1 MNALQELVDLIEAEY
16 NVHLKEEVRGTR
28 LTTWARYIFINV
40 AHSITYYEPKEI
52 MSFVNRD
59 RAGFYVATKARAD
72 LYGVDKEFTEM
83 YVTIFSKADDIAKR
97 YDKHF
102 HRNDKQQTEMQKY
115 LYEIYDLADQ
125 LNRKKIIR
133 NTKDRKAKLKQIKEI
148 IGKLD
153 ALESKRK

>member
-16 NVHLKEEVRGTR
+16 NVYLKEEVRGTR

-52 MSFVNRD
+52 MRFVNRD

-97 YDKHF
+97 YEEHFHKKDKH
-102 HRNDKQQTEMQKY
+102 QSEVQSY
-115 LYEIYDLADQ
+115 LYEIHTITSQ
-125 LNRKKIIR
+125 LNRRKTIR
-133 NTKDRKAKLKQIKEI
+133 HNKDIKAKLKQIKEI